1 MTCSNCNDLLD
12 PLVGDGEQ
20 GVMVAECHQ
29 TAVGSSPDSGT
40 WAQQTKDFVSG
51 TRHKVSVFKVRERR
65 EPAYGHHAGLAIGFS
80 SRVGS
85 GTLEKLEVEL

>member
-1 MTCSNCNDLLD
+1 
-12 PLVGDGEQ
+12 
-20 GVMVAECHQ
+20 MVAECHQ

-40 WAQQTKDFVSG
+40 WAQQTKDFAGVG
-51 TRHKVSVFKVRERR
+51 NPTQGQKVRERR
-65 EPAYGHHAGLAIGFS
+65 EPACGHHAGLAIGFS